1 MEELDQFFSVTL
13 DLLCIANTD
22 GYFLRLNPS
31 WERILGHTREELM
44 AKRFLDFVHPD
55 DLERTRQA
63 VSTLASQQEIVSFEN
78 RYRCKDGTYR
88 WLEWTASPAGNL
100 IYAAARDVTE
110 RRLAQLAL
118 EERLGFER
126 LLSDV
131 SARLVNIS
139 PAELDAEINGALKE
153 ILEFFQVERCALI
166 QILPDKASWRM
177 HPCRHRRGR
186 AAASPGSRTFR
197 IALPIYLRQIDS

>member
-1 MEELDQFFSVTL
+1 MQEKIEELDQFFRVTL

-44 AKRFLDFVHPD
+44 AKQFFDFVHPD

-63 VSTLASQQEIVSFEN
+63 VSTLASQQKLISFEN

-88 WLEWTASPAGNL
+88 WLEWTATPTGNL

-110 RRLAQLAL
+110 RKLAQLAL
-118 EERLGFER
+118 EERLRFER
-126 LLSDV
+126 LLSDL
-131 SARLVNIS
+131 SARFVNI
-139 PAELDAEINGALKE
+139 
-153 ILEFFQVERCALI
+153 
-166 QILPDKASWRM
+166 LP
-177 HPCRHRRGR
+177 
-186 AAASPGSRTFR
+186 
-197 IALPIYLRQIDS
+197 